1 MNKLFVLMVMGMIIS
16 CQLANGQKDKLRTDH
31 SHEDFE
37 FRDETIKT
45 SEYQEN
51 ELNIYNLNGDITI
64 KSYNGNKIKVT
75 SRNTIRANDQQT
87 IDKAKSEIKLGVE
100 LTKELTL
107 FVEEPYDTRPNKQN
121 GKNFSWENKKY
132 DFVLSYDIELP
143 SNTKLN
149 LNTVNGDITV
159 ENVNGDIKTC
169 NVNGDITLTEV
180 SKVFNAT
187 TVNGDVN
194 INSTTGAEIE
204 AEYKTVNG
212 DINLSLP
219 EQFAGECLFKSLNGD
234 FYTDFENFETL
245 GEVKTT
251 KQNHNGITRYK
262 LDKSQ
267 GIKIGI
273 GKSIVKFETLNGDV
287 HLNKS

>member
-1 MNKLFVLMVMGMIIS
+1 MNKLFALMIMCMIIS
-16 CQLANGQKDKLRTDH
+16 CQLANGQKDKLRVDH
-31 SHEDFE
+31 SEKDFE
-37 FRDETIKT
+37 FRDEAIKT
-45 SEYQEN
+45 SEYEAN
-51 ELNIYNLNGDITI
+51 EVNIYNLNGDITI
-64 KSYNGNKIKVT
+64 RSYNGSKIKVT
-75 SRNTIRANDQQT
+75 TRNTIRANAQQT
-87 IDKAKSEIKLGVE
+87 IDKAKNEIKLGAE
-100 LTKELTL
+100 LTNELTL
-107 FVEEPYDTRPNKQN
+107 FVEEPYDTRPNKHN

-132 DFVLSYDIELP
+132 DFVVSYDIELP

-159 ENVNGDIKTC
+159 ENVNGDINTN

-180 SKVFNAT
+180 SKVFKAT

-194 INSTTGAEIE
+194 VNSTTGAEIE
-204 AEYKTVNG
+204 AEKKTVNG

-251 KQNHNGITRYK
+251 K
-262 LDKSQ
+262 
-267 GIKIGI
+267 
-273 GKSIVKFETLNGDV
+273 
-287 HLNKS
+287 